1 MNIQD
6 LAKKPFDE
14 LTDEEM
20 ELLAQYEKRAYQREY
35 MRKWRAKNPEQD
47 ALNRKRSRARQAQ
60 KRLQEGRA

>member
-6 LAKKPFDE
+6 LAKKPFDD

-35 MRKWRAKNPEQD
+35 MRKWRAKNPERD
-47 ALNRKRSRARQAQ
+47 ARNRKRSRARQAQ
-60 KRLQEGRA
+60 KRLREGRD